1 MNYLISL
8 SFGAALLLAST
19 ASAERAQIAK
29 QVPKAKSQAL
39 FARIV
44 TVLKSPSCMNC
55 HTDAA
60 HPFPRQGDDRH
71 RHLFNVTRGPSD
83 YGAPGLH
90 CSTCHHATNNAASG
104 TPGAPGWRLAPLST
118 AWEGLSDWEI
128 CRELLDRTRNGGRK
142 PAALIDHFA
151 HDSLVN
157 WAWAPG
163 TDHNGRARSTP
174 PLTHEEFNRTV
185 KSWFASGAA
194 CPE

>member
-1 MNYLISL
+1 MNYRMSV
-8 SFGAALLLAST
+8 SFAAALLLASA
-19 ASAERAQIAK
+19 ASAQRAQIAK
-29 QVPKAKSQAL
+29 QVPKAESQAL

-71 RHLFNVTRGPSD
+71 RHLFNVMRGPSD
-83 YGAPGLH
+83 HGAPGLH

-104 TPGAPGWRLAPLST
+104 VPGAPGWGLAPQST
-118 AWEGLSDWEI
+118 AWEGLSDGEI
-128 CRELLDRTRNGGRK
+128 CRELLDRTRNGGRSA
-142 PAALIDHFA
+142 AALIDHFA
-151 HDSLVN
+151 HDGLVN

-163 TDHNGRARSTP
+163 TDHNGRARNTP

-185 KSWFASGAA
+185 KNWFASGAS